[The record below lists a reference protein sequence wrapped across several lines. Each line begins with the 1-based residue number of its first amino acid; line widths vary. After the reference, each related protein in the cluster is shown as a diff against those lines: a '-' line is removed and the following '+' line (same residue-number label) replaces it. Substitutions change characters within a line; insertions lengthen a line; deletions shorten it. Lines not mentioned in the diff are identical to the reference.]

1 MASPFGAPP
10 RPPLNA
16 PPAADTPVG
25 VQPGTSGIVL
35 ANLVIVF
42 GPGGS
47 QIVIGPNVPTVV
59 INFYNSHGLAV
70 NKMWIGMYFD
80 ANNYSYTV
88 VGTLSAGTQQF
99 RGEGWVRSG
108 TLYESS
114 CQFFDATHNMVD
126 ITHGSNASAAEESWY
141 GGFIRLRN
149 DITTGALTDMSF
161 QNTAGTDISGPRGVV
176 YYEQFTFTFTSTAV
190 AGSEQVAFTTA
201 NSMTIRNGRGVRVTY
216 SAQLKSAAVQNPG
229 AQIRE
234 NNLAGTSL
242 VGGPRLPIVT
252 INNDLPC
259 ERWGIFVN
267 TSGADVTCKLA
278 FTVTPQA
285 ATAVVVESGS
295 GSGVGRILVED
306 MGSTAQYSGV
316 SVV

>member
-10 RPPLNA
+10 TPPLNA
-16 PPAADTPVG
+16 PPSNPPVPG
-25 VQPGTSGIVL
+25 VQPGTSGIVV
-35 ANLVIVF
+35 ASIVIVI
-42 GPGGS
+42 GPSGS
-47 QIVIGPNVPTVV
+47 QIVIGPNVPTTV
-59 INFYNSHGLAV
+59 INFYNAHGLAV
-70 NKMWIGMYFD
+70 NRMWIGMYFD

-88 VGTLSAGTQQF
+88 VGTVGGSYF
-99 RGEGWVRSG
+99 RGEGWVLAG

-114 CQFFDATHNMVD
+114 CQFFDATHTMVD
-126 ITHGSNASAAEESWY
+126 ITHGSNASPAEESWY
-141 GGFIRLRN
+141 GGFVRLRN
-149 DITTGALTDMSF
+149 NITTGALADLSF
-161 QNTAGTDISGPRGVV
+161 QNTAGTDISAPRGVV
-176 YYEQFTFTFTSTAV
+176 YMEQFTFTFTSTAV
-190 AGSEQVAFTTA
+190 AGSEQLAFTTA
-201 NSMTIRNGRGVRVTY
+201 NTMVLRNGRGFRVTY
-216 SAQLKSAAVQNPG
+216 SAQLKSAATQNPA

-242 VGGPRLPIVT
+242 VGGPRLPIGT

-267 TSGADVTCKLA
+267 TSGADVTAKLA

-295 GSGVGRILVED
+295 GSGVGRIVVED
-306 MGSTAQYSGV
+306 MGSTTQYSGV